1 MRGGVLAVMFVL
13 AAPAQAGVVLAAC
26 PVTQGP
32 ASLSCSPDQIEDAVK
47 ESAERGEAAFKQN
60 QFEEAAN
67 LWLAGAQLDPTHPA
81 VAALQSNAGIALREA
96 GIAAFSRASSPAAVA
111 QREAARQLIR
121 RSLDAWIAARAG
133 ARASEDGQANR
144 TAFIGGLETLRVL
157 DQMNALQGL
166 AAGDVRTALM
176 DMAQDWLAAG
186 PDAPAVAALGPSI
199 VALGAESRTSNW
211 DEMADVL
218 LKIAPG
224 QPDVTLVYA
233 IYASESEDAALRA
246 RARSATEAALA
257 TPGLDARM
265 RTELRSF
272 LAMLD

>member
-13 AAPAQAGVVLAAC
+13 AAPAQAGAVLAAC

-47 ESAERGEAAFKQN
+47 ESAERGGAAFAQKR
-60 QFEEAAN
+60 FEEAAD
-67 LWLAGAQLDPTHPA
+67 LWLAGAQLDPTHPG

-96 GIAAFSRASSPAAVA
+96 GLAAFSRASGSAAVP
-111 QREAARQLIR
+111 QRDAARALIR

-133 ARASEDGQANR
+133 ARASGDVQANG
-144 TAFIGGLETLRVL
+144 TAVIGGLETLRVL
-157 DQMNALQGL
+157 DQMNALRGL
-166 AAGDVRTALM
+166 AAGEAGTALM

-186 PDAPAVAALGPSI
+186 PDAPAVAALGPPI
-199 VALGAESRTSNW
+199 VALGAESRNPNW
-211 DEMADVL
+211 HETADAL

-233 IYASESEDAALRA
+233 IYASESEDTGLRA
-246 RARSATEAALA
+246 RARTATEAALA
-257 TPGLDARM
+257 APGLDARM
-265 RTELRSF
+265 RSELRSF